1 MENSS
6 KLYCIIDVK
15 DIDKI
20 NFSEVMET
28 RPDSLRLSVD
38 GTKTFVKYRGD
49 QPEFIYSITKD
60 AVGLSEYNH
69 QQILE
74 ILNEP
79 EWNSQ
84 G

>member
-49 QPEFIYSITKD
+49 QPDCLFTIAGNAAGLQEYTYKEF
-60 AVGLSEYNH
+60 
-69 QQILE
+69 LE
-74 ILNEP
+74 ILKGP
-79 EWNSQ
+79 EWNSRD
-84 G
+84 

>member
-1 MENSS
+1 MKLN

-49 QPEFIYSITKD
+49 QPDCLFAVAGN
-60 AVGLSEYNH
+60 AVGLPEYT
-69 QQILE
+69 QEEFLE
-74 ILNEP
+74 ILDSP
-79 EWNSQ
+79 EWNHQS
-84 G
+84 

>member
-1 MENSS
+1 M
-6 KLYCIIDVK
+6 KLNKLDCIIDVK

-49 QPEFIYSITKD
+49 QPDCLFAVAGN
-60 AVGLSEYNH
+60 AVGLPEYT
-69 QQILE
+69 QEEFLKILDG
-74 ILNEP
+74 P
-79 EWNSQ
+79 EWNHQS
-84 G
+84 